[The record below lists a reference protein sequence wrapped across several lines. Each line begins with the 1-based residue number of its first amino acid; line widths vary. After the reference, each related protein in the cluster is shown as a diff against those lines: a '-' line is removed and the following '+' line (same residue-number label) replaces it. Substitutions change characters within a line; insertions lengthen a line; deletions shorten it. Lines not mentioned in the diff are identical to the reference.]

1 MVFPASRKFG
11 GVPLERSTFPSFV
24 WEQPPRNTKNNTLA
38 NVKIV
43 KALVIQFDYL
53 ALLLEPGLLDVAGAN
68 NPHPLPFFS
77 ILASETIL
85 FLKRITNSYPS
96 YVP

>member
-1 MVFPASRKFG
+1 VVLPISRKFG
-11 GVPLERSTFPSFV
+11 WVPLERLTFPSFV

-38 NVKIV
+38 IVKIV

-53 ALLLEPGLLDVAGAN
+53 ALLLVPGLLDVAGAN
-68 NPHPLPFFS
+68 NPHPLPVFS
-77 ILASETIL
+77 ILTSETVL
-85 FLKRITNSYPS
+85 FSKRITNSCPS

>member
-1 MVFPASRKFG
+1 MVLPISRKFG
-11 GVPLERSTFPSFV
+11 GVPLERLNFPSFV

-38 NVKIV
+38 IVKIV

-53 ALLLEPGLLDVAGAN
+53 TLLLVPGLLDVVGAN
-68 NPHPLPFFS
+68 SPHQLPVFS
-77 ILASETIL
+77 ILTSETVL
-85 FLKRITNSYPS
+85 FSKRITNSCPS